1 MIELSGTTNDIA
13 RWIWQNLVPKQ
24 GQADS
29 VQGELLRAVE
39 KLRYEAQ
46 NNGNVNWD
54 DRFEMFAEF
63 LHQTLCSDAAVPMKT
78 KEAITRDI
86 ERLINFL
93 PPNQLKDRSQINE
106 LPYVEDDLYDR
117 LTEQV
122 VAFCRRHPQVIPRDK
137 DPRQYR

>member
-13 RWIWQNLVPKQ
+13 RWIWLNLVPKE

-39 KLRYEAQ
+39 RLRYEAQ
-46 NNGNVNWD
+46 GNGNINWD
-54 DRFEMFAEF
+54 DRFEMFADF
-63 LHQTLCSDAAVPMKT
+63 LEQTLCSDNEVPRET
-78 KEAITRDI
+78 KEAIIKDLN
-86 ERLINFL
+86 RLRHFL
-93 PPNQLKDRSQINE
+93 PPDQLKDRSQISD

-122 VAFCRRHPQVIPRDK
+122 VAFCRRHPKVIPRDK